1 MQKKE
6 LEEMKIRR
14 STAASRLRF
23 LSKFPNPSLHTK
35 Q

>member
-14 STAASRLRF
+14 LTVASRLCF
-23 LSKFPNPSLHTK
+23 LSRISKTLAST
-35 Q
+35 

>member
-14 STAASRLRF
+14 LTVASRLCF
-23 LSKFPNPSLHTK
+23 LSQISKP
-35 Q
+35 

>member
-14 STAASRLRF
+14 STVASRLCL
-23 LSKFPNPSLHTK
+23 LSKFSQTLAST